1 MTSRPSR
8 RLGFAFLGAVLGLTV
23 SAAAFAQA
31 VLQSVTVRVEPG
43 KMEAYLERIDQLQ
56 GVMDRLGGGARIG
69 VWQATLA
76 GAGSGNTLIGVS
88 HPSLAAFAETTMKTG
103 ADAEWQTLFGGLDEF
118 RTVVSNGLLV
128 SRDGGGAPEPP
139 GDGAV
144 LQGVIVRVKPG
155 KLDDYLAQVEALRK
169 VRERVGSSG
178 NMRVFQA
185 TVAGEGTGN
194 VAVGITY
201 PSLAAWA
208 VDSGKL
214 RADAEGQKI
223 FAGLDE
229 IRTVLSSS
237 LFASQ

>member
-1 MTSRPSR
+1 MIFR
-8 RLGFAFLGAVLGLTV
+8 RLGLASLGVVLGLTL

-43 KMEAYLERIDQLQ
+43 KMEAYLETVDKLQ
-56 GVMDRLGGGARIG
+56 GVMDRLGGGGRIG

-88 HPSLAAFAETTMKTG
+88 HPSLAAFAETTTKTG
-103 ADAEWQTLFGGLDEF
+103 ADAEWQKLFEGLDDL
-118 RTVVSNGLLV
+118 RTVVSNGMLV
-128 SRDGGGAPEPP
+128 SRDGGGVPEPP

-155 KLDDYLAQVEALRK
+155 KLDDYLAQLESLRR
-169 VRERVGSSG
+169 VQERIGSSG

-185 TVAGEGTGN
+185 TVAGQGTGN

-208 VDSGKL
+208 RDSGKL
-214 RADAEGQKI
+214 QADAEGQKI

-229 IRTVLSSS
+229 VRTLVSSS
-237 LFASQ
+237 LFASP